1 MSSAK
6 TERLINLTMALLASR
21 RFMSKSEIFR
31 RVAGYEGSNE
41 TKERMFE
48 RDKDELRSLGI
59 EIQVA
64 SHDPLFEDE
73 VGYRISPE
81 EFQLKAIFSGREL
94 GLMATAVGL
103 ITGGASGKNSGNL
116 LQRINSFSVTPL
128 NPENV
133 MLLSPPEIETRLV
146 DASKAMSTRSM
157 IRFEYRKADG
167 DKAEV
172 RQVNPMG
179 LSAWRSEWYL
189 VGEDIDRGDIR
200 VFRLNRILS
209 DISIDRKRETFDI
222 PPDFKVSDYL
232 IMLRKRMYRAMVHI
246 RRECGDSLLVRFAEN
261 EESPDQNANDK
272 GDWREKH
279 LLFSDID
286 EATSNLARF
295 GSDVVVVSP
304 DELKEALKGVF
315 KKIEESHV

>member
-21 RFMSKSEIFR
+21 RFMPKSEIFR
-31 RVAGYEGSNE
+31 RVAGYEGSND

-59 EIQVA
+59 EIEVA
-64 SHDPLFEDE
+64 SYDPLFEDE

-81 EFQLKAIFSGREL
+81 EFQLKSIFTGRDL
-94 GLMATAVGL
+94 GLMATAIGL
-103 ITGGASGKNSGNL
+103 INGASNETNYGNL

-128 NPENV
+128 NPDS
-133 MLLSPPEIETRLV
+133 LTLISAPEIERRLIELT
-146 DASKAMSTRSM
+146 KAMSTRSM
-157 IRFEYRKADG
+157 IRFEYQKADG
-167 DKAEV
+167 DV
-172 RQVNPMG
+172 PRLRQVNPMG

-189 VGEDIDRGDIR
+189 VGEDLDRGDIR
-200 VFRLNRILS
+200 VFRVNRIIS

-222 PPDFKVSDYL
+222 PSDFKVSEYL
-232 IMLRKRMYRAMVHI
+232 IMLRKRMYRATVLI
-246 RRECGDSLLVRFAEN
+246 KPECGDSLLIRFAEN
-261 EESPDQNANDK
+261 EDSTDRSTNDRD
-272 GDWREKH
+272 DWREKH
-279 LLFSDID
+279 LLFSDIE

-295 GSDVVVVSP
+295 GSDVVVVEP
-304 DELKEALKGVF
+304 AELKDALKAVF

>member
-59 EIQVA
+59 DIQVA

-81 EFQLKAIFSGREL
+81 EFQLKSIFTGREL

-103 ITGGASGKNSGNL
+103 INGAASEKNNGNL

-128 NPENV
+128 NPEDV
-133 MLLSPPEIETRLV
+133 TLISPPEIETRLIEV
-146 DASKAMSTRSM
+146 TKAMSTRSM

-167 DKAEV
+167 DKPEV
-172 RQVNPMG
+172 RQLNPMG

-209 DISIDRKRETFDI
+209 DILIDRKRETFEI
-222 PPDFKVSDYL
+222 PSDFRVSDYL
-232 IMLRKRMYRAMVHI
+232 IMLRERMYRATVRI
-246 RRECGDSLLVRFAEN
+246 RRECGDSLLIRFAEI
-261 EESPDQNANDK
+261 EEPIDQNTNDK
-272 GDWREKH
+272 DDWREKH
-279 LLFSDID
+279 LLFSDIE
-286 EATSNLARF
+286 EATSKLSRF
-295 GSDVVVVSP
+295 GSNVVVVEP
-304 DELKEALKGVF
+304 VALKEALKAVF
-315 KKIEESHV
+315 KKIEEAHV